1 MSRTPRAALWVP
13 LLFFLCVWG
22 MSTRGK
28 FSASGDEPHYLI
40 IAESLVADGD
50 LDLENNYANGANR
63 RFGPH
68 VGDPDHAARTKTG
81 AFWSIHDVGLPIV
94 LLPAYAVLTRGA
106 TLAPVDVLARFRM
119 THGQFAYALLGLV
132 LTALVALGLSLLVR
146 AFARES
152 DARTAA
158 WVVAIVAFSP
168 PVIAHAL
175 LVFPETLAF
184 VAVCGVV
191 WLSCLRE
198 DELTVRRVA
207 LVFAAVGY
215 LPLLHRKYA
224 LFMFG
229 LLLVIL
235 VSRRSWFRRQRSR
248 TLAGLG
254 VIAVLPLIA
263 IHLLMIVSWG
273 SIGGPHAL
281 NGWPFSM
288 AGLPTGGLGL
298 LFDRERGLFSYA
310 PVYLIAP
317 AAFAL
322 SWRRSWPLVVPI
334 ALLYVPASAFV
345 FWHAG
350 FSPAARFL
358 LPLTPLVALAVV
370 RAASSQVIRLVSAPL
385 VVVQAAILITV
396 VTHPRVLWPKGMATN
411 PALERIP
418 VVGPAYQAALPS
430 IMTGDSLSGAW
441 VWVGVVVV
449 LTLAIVMWT
458 RRFGSDRNAP

>member
-1 MSRTPRAALWVP
+1 MSRPPRAALWVP
-13 LLFFLCVWG
+13 LLFFLCVWAI
-22 MSTRGK
+22 STRGK

-68 VGDPDHAARTKTG
+68 VGDPDHAARTKIG
-81 AFWSIHDVGLPIV
+81 AFWSIHDVGLPIA
-94 LLPAYAVLTRGA
+94 LLPAYAVLTRSA
-106 TLAPVDVLARFRM
+106 ALAPVDVLARFRM
-119 THGQFAYALLGLV
+119 SRGEFAYALLGLV
-132 LTALVALGLSLLVR
+132 LAALVAAGLSLLVR

-158 WVVAIVAFSP
+158 WVVAVLAFSP

-198 DELTVRRVA
+198 DELTMRRVA
-207 LVFAAVGY
+207 FVLAGVGY

-229 LLLVIL
+229 LLFVIFI
-235 VSRRSWFRRQRSR
+235 SRRSWFRRQPSR

-273 SIGGPHAL
+273 SIGGPHAV

-288 AGLPTGGLGL
+288 TGLPAGGLGL

-334 ALLYVPASAFV
+334 ALLYLPAAAFV
-345 FWHAG
+345 VWHAG

-385 VVVQAAILITV
+385 VILQAAILVTV
-396 VTHPRVLWPKGMATN
+396 VHNPRVLWPKAIGTN

-418 VVGPAYQAALPS
+418 VVGPAYQSALPS
-430 IMTGDSLSGAW
+430 IATGDALFGGW
-441 VWVGVVVV
+441 VWLGVVVV

-458 RRFGSDRNAP
+458 RRFAPDKHAP